1 MNPGSIPAQAVLNE
15 SLSQALPRTQKKQPQ
30 NSLFGF
36 IYPVDNSKLS
46 LRVNIVMVA
55 RQSKVGSFLAYR
67 GTFWKVKNTSFKV
80 VEESFK
86 HISGS
91 FLADMPG
98 QIVEAVMKLVLER
111 QGVFNLIYR

>member
-1 MNPGSIPAQAVLNE
+1 
-15 SLSQALPRTQKKQPQ
+15 
-30 NSLFGF
+30 
-36 IYPVDNSKLS
+36 
-46 LRVNIVMVA
+46 MVA
-55 RQSKVGSFLAYR
+55 RQPKVGSFLAYR